1 MDRLPFR
8 LKALMAATALV
19 SLAAP
24 FAAAQDSNAPL
35 PPAADAPPAPELPA
49 AADTVLATVNG
60 TDITLGLLHLVYTNL
75 PPQYQQLPGEILL
88 PALLDQAINQI
99 LLAQAGSAE
108 GLDKSALVRLSVEN
122 ATRDAIAG
130 AFIQKLI
137 EADVTEEAIRADY
150 DKRIAAMPE
159 ETEVNASHIL
169 VETEEEAKEIA
180 AELGKGADFAEL
192 AKARSDGPL
201 GKQWRRSGLV
211 RPRPDGPALRGGRL
225 RAEARRGVGP
235 GPDPVRLACDQAERD
250 PHQAQAELRGDAP
263 DHRQRT
269 EPAAGARQDRRAA
282 RAGRD
287 RAPRRHGSARV
298 VKDPGLFAE

>member
-137 EADVTEEAIRADY
+137 EADVTEEAIRAEY

-192 AKARSDGPL
+192 AKARSKGPSASNGGNL
-201 GKQWRRSGLV
+201 GWFGRGQMVPPFEEAAFALKPGEVSAPVQTQFGWHVIKLNETRIKPKPSFEEMRQTIASELSQQLV
-211 RPRPDGPALRGGRL
+211 RAKIDALR
-225 RAEARRGVGP
+225 
-235 GPDPVRLACDQAERD
+235 
-250 PHQAQAELRGDAP
+250 AQAEIERPEGTVP
-263 DHRQRT
+263 P
-269 EPAAGARQDRRAA
+269 E
-282 RAGRD
+282 
-287 RAPRRHGSARV
+287 S